1 MKKIFPEVVLM
12 HPNEEKK
19 HKENLFLMFYC
30 EFYTAQNYSHHIS
43 HNFFKTCKVALKVKS
58 YFLAYLLYS
67 YHKHVLHCAVQLYT
81 LIL

>member
-1 MKKIFPEVVLM
+1 MILPVKAVLATLDLTAF
-12 HPNEEKK
+12 E
-19 HKENLFLMFYC
+19 LFEYKFIYIYFLI
-30 EFYTAQNYSHHIS
+30 YSHHIA

-67 YHKHVLHCAVQLYT
+67 YCKHVLHCAVQLYT